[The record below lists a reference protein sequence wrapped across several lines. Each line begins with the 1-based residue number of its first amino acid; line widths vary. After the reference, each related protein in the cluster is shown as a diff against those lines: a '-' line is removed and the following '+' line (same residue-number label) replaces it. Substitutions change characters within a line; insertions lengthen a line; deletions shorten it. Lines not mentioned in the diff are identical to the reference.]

1 MHLEQ
6 IESSDPKV
14 HTANI
19 RETMKELIKHLRRDI
34 DVVDDTLGHLPVSC
48 QLAAGDR
55 QHAGRTGPELVLA
68 RDVRR
73 RLAILGD
80 QRPDAGL
87 HDRAHAFE
95 ARC

>member
-34 DVVDDTLGHLPVSC
+34 DVVDDTRAQVLFETSAEVLEG
-48 QLAAGDR
+48 
-55 QHAGRTGPELVLA
+55 LVTA
-68 RDVRR
+68 FNDY
-73 RLAILGD
+73 
-80 QRPDAGL
+80 DAGKEV
-87 HDRAHAFE
+87 AF
-95 ARC
+95 RS